1 MKQSLVFYVVIME
14 YVELLKR
21 GDYGKLGGFYN
32 FPQEESKDYNCFN
45 GLLLRFLGVR
55 KWD

>member
-1 MKQSLVFYVVIME
+1 VFYVVIME